1 MRLPLLRCAV
11 ACLISASVI
20 VASNASGQTA
30 PAGAP
35 PTATPA
41 TPTPSASGRTAAP
54 SGAIVYLGSPQNGAT
69 IRSTHFKVWFGA
81 RNIGVAPAGVAKAG
95 TGHHHLLIDTA
106 LPDDMSA
113 PIPNDRNHLHFGAG
127 QTETVLELPPGSHT
141 LQLLMGDAG
150 HVPHDPPVYSRRITI
165 HILAP
170 ATPKSAGG
178 RS

>member
-1 MRLPLLRCAV
+1 MRLTLPCFAA
-11 ACLISASVI
+11 ACLIWASAFI
-20 VASNASGQTA
+20 ASNASGQTA
-30 PAGAP
+30 PAGVPQA
-35 PTATPA
+35 ATPA
-41 TPTPSASGRTAAP
+41 APAPSTSGRTAAP
-54 SGAIVYLGSPQNGAT
+54 PGAVVYLGSPQDGAT

-113 PIPNDRNHLHFGAG
+113 PIPNDKNHLHFGAG

-150 HVPHDPPVYSRRITI
+150 HVPHDPPVYSRRISI
-165 HILAP
+165 RILAP
-170 ATPKSAGG
+170 ATSKMAGG